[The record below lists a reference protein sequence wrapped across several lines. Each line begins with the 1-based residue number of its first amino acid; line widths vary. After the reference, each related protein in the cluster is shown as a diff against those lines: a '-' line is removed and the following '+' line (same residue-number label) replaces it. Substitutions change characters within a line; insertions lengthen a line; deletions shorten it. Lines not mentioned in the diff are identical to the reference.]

1 MSGSV
6 RTETCLGV
14 VCRKSVSCLCLSRT
28 FHSLPH
34 VEHILQSSVAMVQAS
49 HYSACRCSLWENTFY
64 NTLLGEREGLLA
76 FLACNMK
83 A

>member
-14 VCRKSVSCLCLSRT
+14 VCRKSVCLSRT
-28 FHSLPH
+28 FLSLPQGK
-34 VEHILQSSVAMVQAS
+34 HILQYSVAMVQAS
-49 HYSACRCSLWENTFY
+49 HYSACHCSLGENTFY
-64 NTLLGEREGLLA
+64 NTLLGQREGLLEY
-76 FLACNMK
+76 LACNMK